1 MSAQPDP
8 VELLAPRD
16 PAEYG
21 RQRLIGRGFWAG
33 IGVSLMVMAAL
44 LAVWRFGPRLFV
56 AAPHAPAEAPVAAED
71 APVAGQTPRPLP
83 AERPIPADATPA
95 SADIERLAQRLD
107 SLEAQQSRTA
117 EQAAAALAASVLLDA
132 AQSSRPF
139 ADELAALTAVSPPTT
154 DLRALRRLAQVGAP
168 SRTELAVDFPD
179 YAARAAAASRSL
191 GDGGGLW
198 ARIKAALSRVV
209 MLRRV
214 GDVPGKG
221 VDATLARAEHLVQ
234 EGDIDHALR
243 ALDTL
248 PQAGRDAMAPWR
260 ARAERRAEIDRRV
273 AAVRADALEDLA
285 RMARGGA

>member
-8 VELLAPRD
+8 AELLAPRD

-33 IGVSLMVMAAL
+33 IAVSLMVVAAL
-44 LAVWRFGPRLFV
+44 LGLWRFGPRLFV
-56 AAPHAPAEAPVAAED
+56 TAPKPAIEAPVAGDEPA
-71 APVAGQTPRPLP
+71 ALSQAAGPLP
-83 AERPIPADATPA
+83 VERPVPADAAPS
-95 SADIERLAQRLD
+95 SAEVERLAQRLD
-107 SLEAQQSRTA
+107 ALEAQQSRTA
-117 EQAAAALAASVLLDA
+117 EQAAAALAASALLDA

-139 ADELAALTAVSPPTT
+139 ADELAALVAVSPPTT

-168 SRTELAVDFPD
+168 SRAELAGDFPD
-179 YAARAAAASRSL
+179 YAARAASASRGL

-198 ARIKAALSRVV
+198 ARIKAALSKVV

-221 VDATLARAEHLVQ
+221 VDATLARAEHMVQ

-243 ALDTL
+243 MLDTL